1 MSLSKRLIDSAKIF
15 LPDDVYLSFVHR
27 RRIGR
32 FPNLKRPLTF
42 NEQILRRCLHP
53 DPRYVDL
60 SDKLAVRD
68 FIAKKIGPKY
78 LIPLIAEPETFTRS
92 VFDQL
97 PSQFV
102 MKANHGSGF
111 VKVVRD
117 KKDTTFEELA
127 ALAETWRTTD
137 FYKIARERHY
147 RTIKPRVYFEKL
159 LLDDNGVVPADLK
172 FHVFNEKSGK
182 QTIYILVISDRFGK
196 TPHGDV
202 FDVNWN
208 VQNIAF
214 GHYTP
219 SEEPVPRPK
228 NLDEL
233 LSVADALAKDFE
245 YVRVDLYSRNNDEI
259 FFGELTFTPGAG
271 VLRMRPDSADYEWGR
286 LLEMTR
292 RSSRSEA

>member
-1 MSLSKRLIDSAKIF
+1 MSLSKRLLDSAKVF
-15 LPDDVYLSFVHR
+15 LPDDVFLSFVHR

-42 NEQILRRCLHP
+42 NEQILSRCLHP

-68 FIAKKIGPKY
+68 FIARKIGPQY
-78 LIPLIAEPETFTRS
+78 LIPLIAEPAVFTRT

-97 PSQFV
+97 PNEFV

-127 ALAETWRTTD
+127 ALAQEWLATD

-147 RTIKPRVYFEKL
+147 RAIKPRVYFETL

-182 QTIYILVISDRFGK
+182 QTIYIMVISDRFGE
-196 TPHGDV
+196 TPRGDI

-208 VQNIAF
+208 VQDITF
-214 GHYTP
+214 GAYARSDT
-219 SEEPVPRPK
+219 PVPRPE
-228 NLDEL
+228 NLDAL
-233 LSVADALAKDFE
+233 LEVANALARDFE
-245 YVRVDLYSRNNDEI
+245 YVRVDLYSRNDDI
-259 FFGELTFTPGAG
+259 YFGELTFTPGAG
-271 VLRMRPDSADYEWGR
+271 VLRMLPESVDYEWGR
-286 LLEMTR
+286 LLQMTR
-292 RSSRSEA
+292 RPLHAGA